1 MGTGLSSETGVGQFL
16 RSIMP
21 PLRNWRFW
29 VVQLLVLAIFALH
42 QLVAGHHLLPAVPA
56 VPHVAVEALFLIP
69 ILYAALYFGVAGSA
83 ATAIWVS
90 VLTIGGLIAAGGQLD
105 PWDHGVVLAILD
117 VVAVFVGLG
126 VTKER
131 VATHRYLDLF
141 ESNQA
146 PIVIVD
152 SQGAVKEAN
161 SAAVRA
167 FAHGQGSIVRW
178 PLAWVVGTDSARQL
192 MSGRSAMVLVRGR
205 PGAKPEAVF
214 RAEPSNLVGG
224 RMGAAEKQIVFEDVT
239 EETRRQQEAS
249 IYAAH
254 VLQGQE
260 EERRRIAQEL
270 HDEPVQALV
279 QLCRK
284 LDAVDEEQGIPVV
297 ARVGLREARDL
308 AEGIV
313 IGLREIARGLRP
325 PALDHLGLVP
335 TTRRL
340 LEDVEERSGIR
351 TSFVLKGEP
360 VRMDS
365 QAELALF
372 RMAQEAMSNIERHS
386 EASHASLTLT
396 FTDREVD
403 MVVSDDGVGFSVPPS
418 LADAPGATLGL
429 RGMAE
434 RAQLLGGTVHIVSV
448 KGKGTNVHVRVPLK
462 TMSSQPA
469 QAAQAAQPA
478 QPVQAAQPAQATQ
491 PARAAQPVLG
501 NQGATPEAISSKP
514 PETLSSTK

>member
-1 MGTGLSSETGVGQFL
+1 MGIGLSTEAGTGSFL
-16 RSIMP
+16 RSIVP
-21 PLRNWRFW
+21 PVGNWRFW
-29 VVQLLVLAIFALH
+29 VVQLLVLIIFTLH
-42 QLVAGHHLLPAVPA
+42 QLVAGHHLLPAVPP
-56 VPHVAVEALFLIP
+56 VPHVAIEALFLIP

-83 ATAIWVS
+83 ATALWAS
-90 VLTIGGLIAAGGQLD
+90 ALTIGGLIVAGGQLD

-152 SQGAVKEAN
+152 AQGAVKEAN

-214 RAEPSNLVGG
+214 RAEPSNLIGG
-224 RMGAAEKQIVFEDVT
+224 RMGAMEKQIVFEDVT

-284 LDAVDEEQGIPVV
+284 LDAVDEEQGISTV
-297 ARVGLREARDL
+297 ARMGLREARDL
-308 AEGIV
+308 AEDIV
-313 IGLREIARGLRP
+313 LGLREIARGLRP

-340 LEDVEERSGIR
+340 LEDVEDRSGIH

-386 EASHASLTLT
+386 EASHASLVLT
-396 FTDREVD
+396 FSDREVD

-448 KGKGTNVHVRVPLK
+448 KGKGTSVHVKVPLK
-462 TMSSQPA
+462 VTSSPPPSSRVPSSASSSLPQPSPST
-469 QAAQAAQPA
+469 QSQVPQSPPLPQPI
-478 QPVQAAQPAQATQ
+478 
-491 PARAAQPVLG
+491 LD
-501 NQGATPEAISSKP
+501 S
-514 PETLSSTK
+514 